1 MPSTDGT
8 EGPDGDIENPND
20 ATGTCLFDAFLTG
33 TLSWCRDGQ
42 SIPPGFCDVIHSD
55 GMVVARQGHEVQST
69 KEIERPSCRPGLRHV
84 CNRAGAFRSIRSDG
98 CRRGAKHGRT
108 AHPPSRCSGAAEK
121 PAAVGK
127 APEPD
132 Q

>member
-55 GMVVARQGHEVQST
+55 GMVVAKLSLFMSLV
-69 KEIERPSCRPGLRHV
+69 
-84 CNRAGAFRSIRSDG
+84 SD
-98 CRRGAKHGRT
+98 
-108 AHPPSRCSGAAEK
+108 AADSFPRLE
-121 PAAVGK
+121 
-127 APEPD
+127 
-132 Q
+132 